1 MFILEYKLRGKES
14 QYEAIDESIKTVQ
27 FVRNKC
33 LRYWED
39 NKGVGQKDIYKQV
52 TALRKEFPFVK
63 DLNST
68 ACRAILRTN
77 LDCYSKVL
85 Y

>member
-1 MFILEYKLRGKES
+1 MFVLEYKLRGKES
-14 QYEAIDESIKTVQ
+14 QYRAIDEAIRTVR
-27 FVRNKC
+27 FVRNKS

-39 NKGVGQKDIYKQV
+39 NQGVGQKDLYKQV
-52 TALRKEFPFVK
+52 TALRKEFSFVK

-77 LDCYSKVL
+77 LDCNTQIL
-85 Y
+85 